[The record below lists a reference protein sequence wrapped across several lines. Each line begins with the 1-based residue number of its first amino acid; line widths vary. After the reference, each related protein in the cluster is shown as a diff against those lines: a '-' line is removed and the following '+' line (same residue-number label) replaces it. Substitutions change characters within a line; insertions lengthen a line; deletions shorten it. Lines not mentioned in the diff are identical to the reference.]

1 MKVGIVTMREP
12 LALAL
17 PGFKGG
23 PAPYAGRVITLIWLG
38 RHSRIVTPR
47 PANDNIAGAV
57 A

>member
-1 MKVGIVTMREP
+1 MKVCVIAMREP

-23 PAPYAGRVITLIWLG
+23 PAPYAGRILAVIWLG
-38 RHSRIVTPR
+38 RNSRIVTPR
-47 PANDNIAGAV
+47 PANDTAGAV